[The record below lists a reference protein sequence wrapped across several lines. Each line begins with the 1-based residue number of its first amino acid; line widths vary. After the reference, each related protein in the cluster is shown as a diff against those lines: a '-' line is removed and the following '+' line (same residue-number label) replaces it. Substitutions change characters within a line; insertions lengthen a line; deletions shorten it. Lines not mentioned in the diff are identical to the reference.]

1 MKICRGQVPGLSEF
15 LLLLLLPLAVKL
27 KEEFYI
33 TENARNGTTLFR
45 SPRQAVANQGCPKG
59 WKNYDNSCYLL
70 VMRKMNWGDSRANCL
85 AYGGD
90 MVSIL
95 DSSEVRFIYQQTSA
109 IKISRFWI
117 GLIRTKMTSDPKDG
131 WIWSDG
137 NNITYPL
144 QWGPG
149 EPNNDQNNEHCAEI
163 LPGKSWWND
172 NDCAR
177 EYASICKRK
186 KDYHHWPNSQAEYA
200 EVPGFLEASAF

>member
-1 MKICRGQVPGLSEF
+1 MSWQ
-15 LLLLLLPLAVKL
+15 
-27 KEEFYI
+27 
-33 TENARNGTTLFR
+33 
-45 SPRQAVANQGCPKG
+45 
-59 WKNYDNSCYLL
+59 
-70 VMRKMNWGDSRANCL
+70 DSRSNCL

-90 MVSIL
+90 VVSIL
-95 DSSEVRFIYQQTSA
+95 DSSEVKFIYQQTSVGFVQN
-109 IKISRFWI
+109 SRFWI
-117 GLIRTKMTSDPKDG
+117 GLIRTKKTSDPKEG

-149 EPNNDQNNEHCAEI
+149 EPNNEQNNEHCAEI

-186 KDYHHWPNSQAEYA
+186 KGIYTLFFHNTEFNILYTRETPVDEKCLGMH
-200 EVPGFLEASAF
+200 AFFPTSFN

>member
-1 MKICRGQVPGLSEF
+1 MSWQ
-15 LLLLLLPLAVKL
+15 
-27 KEEFYI
+27 
-33 TENARNGTTLFR
+33 
-45 SPRQAVANQGCPKG
+45 
-59 WKNYDNSCYLL
+59 
-70 VMRKMNWGDSRANCL
+70 DSRSNCL

-90 MVSIL
+90 VVSIL
-95 DSSEVRFIYQQTSA
+95 DSSEVKFIYQQTSVGFVQN
-109 IKISRFWI
+109 SRFWI
-117 GLIRTKMTSDPKDG
+117 GLIRTKKTSDPKEG

-149 EPNNDQNNEHCAEI
+149 EPNNYQNNEHCAEI

-186 KDYHHWPNSQAEYA
+186 KGNLYIRFSFIIPSLIYCIRVKHLLTVSALS
-200 EVPGFLEASAF
+200 VCFLPD